1 MGNKLSSEGGS
12 GYSTSQYSFSCSVL
26 IQMQRILSADTLHS
40 RSLDLESS
48 TTLSP
53 PFCVLGGINKPYT
66 LLKISTKT
74 LNFLGTTLNKNNCF
88 SCLGGSVSY
97 QLIALQLHI
106 HSLLTVLKK
115 MDISPLNSFALPDGT
130 MLCFVSREC
139 LRDIAVEKNFA
150 SQSDFSGTWLLLCIV
165 ASSTQWPA
173 AYPFTSS

>member
-1 MGNKLSSEGGS
+1 MDNKLSSEGGS

-26 IQMQRILSADTLHS
+26 IQMWHILSADTLHS

-53 PFCVLGGINKPYT
+53 RFCVLGGIYNKPYT

-74 LNFLGTTLNKNNCF
+74 LNFLGTTLNKNNWF

-115 MDISPLNSFALPDGT
+115 NGYKPL
-130 MLCFVSREC
+130 
-139 LRDIAVEKNFA
+139 K
-150 SQSDFSGTWLLLCIV
+150 
-165 ASSTQWPA
+165 
-173 AYPFTSS
+173 